1 MSSRPGTAAGI
12 ETTERKK
19 DVKETDLDDDFGFDD
34 EDEGSEEDYE
44 KEEEVEDCDYL
55 ETVVR

>member
-1 MSSRPGTAAGI
+1 MLHGI
-12 ETTERKK
+12 PKK

-34 EDEGSEEDYE
+34 EDEGSEDDYE

-55 ETVVR
+55 ETVVRYSETNKT

>member
-1 MSSRPGTAAGI
+1 MLHGI
-12 ETTERKK
+12 PKK

-34 EDEGSEEDYE
+34 EDEGSEDDYE